1 MKILILALTF
11 AAACAFAQPSAPVW
25 LSQIKL
31 SGVNGLPDHPLAVIN
46 GKTLAPGEECDL
58 KLKGRT
64 VHVQCLD
71 IREQYV
77 LVQIQGLTGP
87 CELTFSGNLLP
98 VENSLPAAAS
108 SPTPATAAAPA
119 PVMPIR
125 LFVPTVAAS
134 QPPDSGKFFS
144 ISIGWV
150 AVAIIV
156 AIIFALLAGIGIGA
170 GPARWQHRKNIG
182 EAMLSDTIDSYFSRP
197 YLLLN
202 NVTLPTD
209 EGTTQI
215 DHVLVAD
222 TGIFVIEAKHYSGW
236 IFGEP
241 SASQWTQTIYHH
253 KSRFQNPLRQNYG
266 HVKTLQAL
274 FSLPEDHFHSVVVFT
289 GAAEF
294 KTDLGPG
301 VLRLADLV
309 PFLTAD
315 RPVVFDERKMAYI
328 VGRIEMKR
336 ERRSLETDE
345 YHLNHIRNR
354 LAGKTP
360 RSKPQAVFPA
370 PPSNPFASDSGDEK
384 YQPKG

>member
-1 MKILILALTF
+1 MKILILVLTF

-31 SGVNGLPDHPLAVIN
+31 SGVNGLPSHPLAVIN
-46 GKTLAPGEECDL
+46 GKTLSPGEECDL

-71 IREQYV
+71 IREQSV
-77 LVQIQGLTGP
+77 LARIQGLSAP

-108 SPTPATAAAPA
+108 SPPPATVAAPA
-119 PVMPIR
+119 PTPVMPIR
-125 LFVPTVAAS
+125 LFAPTVAAS
-134 QPPDSGKFFS
+134 PPPDSGKSTS
-144 ISIGWV
+144 IGIGWV
-150 AVAIIV
+150 AVAII
-156 AIIFALLAGIGIGA
+156 FAGLAGIAIGA
-170 GPARWQHRKNIG
+170 GPARRQHRKNIG
-182 EAMLSDTIDSYFSRP
+182 EAMLADTIGRHFSRP
-197 YLLLN
+197 HLLLN

-209 EGTTQI
+209 GGTTQI

-222 TGIFVIEAKHYSGW
+222 TGFFVIEAKHYTGW
-236 IFGEP
+236 IFGDP
-241 SASQWTQTIYHH
+241 SASQWTQTIYHR

-274 FSLPEDHFHSVVVFT
+274 FSLPDNHFHSVVVFT

-294 KTDLGPG
+294 KTDLGPN
-301 VLRLADLV
+301 VLQLAGLIS
-309 PFLTAD
+309 FLTAE

-345 YHLNHIRNR
+345 YHLNHIRDR
-354 LAGKTP
+354 LAAKTP
-360 RSKPQAVFPA
+360 RP
-370 PPSNPFASDSGDEK
+370 GRLREL
-384 YQPKG
+384 